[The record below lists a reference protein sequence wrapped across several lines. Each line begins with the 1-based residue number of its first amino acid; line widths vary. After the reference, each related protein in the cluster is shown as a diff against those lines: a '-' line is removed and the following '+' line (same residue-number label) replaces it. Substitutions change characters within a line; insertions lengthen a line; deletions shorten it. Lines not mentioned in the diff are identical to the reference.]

1 LIDQI
6 SPQILIVDD
15 HPSVRAGV
23 RRAVEGAGM
32 RCCGEAASRD
42 EAVAQIALHNPDG
55 VILDL
60 NLPDGTGLDVISWI
74 REHSQTMAIVM
85 LTISDE
91 DSYLLAAMKAGASAY
106 VKKSAPLSQ
115 IVTSLKAALAQP
127 SNFSAPGLASIIATT
142 KISFDLTPR
151 ELSVLKAISLEGTN
165 KDLARSLY
173 ISEATFKTHLASI
186 YIKMGVSSRFSA
198 INKARNL
205 NLL

>member
-1 LIDQI
+1 LIDQE

-23 RRAVEGAGM
+23 RRAIEGAGM

-60 NLPDGTGLDVISWI
+60 NLPDGSGLDVISWI
-74 REHSQTMAIVM
+74 REHSQTMAILM

-91 DSYLLAAMKAGASAY
+91 DSHLLAAMKSGASAY

-115 IVTSLKAALAQP
+115 VVASLKAALAQP
-127 SNFSAPGLASIIATT
+127 NNFNAPGMASIISTT
-142 KISFDLTPR
+142 KIAFDLTPR
-151 ELSVLKAISLEGTN
+151 ELSVLKAISLEGAN

-186 YIKMGVSSRFSA
+186 YSKMGVSSRVSA

>member
-1 LIDQI
+1 MIDQV

-23 RRAVEGAGM
+23 RRAIEGAGM

-60 NLPDGTGLDVISWI
+60 NLPDGSGLDVISWI
-74 REHSQTMAIVM
+74 REHSQTMAILM
-85 LTISDE
+85 LSISDE
-91 DSYLLAAMKAGASAY
+91 DSHLLAAMKSGASAY

-115 IVTSLKAALAQP
+115 VVASLKAALSQP
-127 SNFSAPGLASIIATT
+127 SNFNAPGMASIISIT
-142 KISFDLTPR
+142 KIAFDLTPR
-151 ELSVLKAISLEGTN
+151 ELSVLKAISLEGAN

-186 YIKMGVSSRFSA
+186 YSKMGVSNRFSA

>member
-1 LIDQI
+1 MIDQV

-23 RRAVEGAGM
+23 RRAIEGAGM

-60 NLPDGTGLDVISWI
+60 NLPDGSGLDVISWI
-74 REHSQTMAIVM
+74 REHSQTMAILM

-91 DSYLLAAMKAGASAY
+91 DSHLLAAMKSGASAY

-115 IVTSLKAALAQP
+115 VVASLKAALSQP
-127 SNFSAPGLASIIATT
+127 SNFNAPGMASIISIT
-142 KISFDLTPR
+142 KIAFDLTPR
-151 ELSVLKAISLEGTN
+151 ELSVLKAISLEGAN

-186 YIKMGVSSRFSA
+186 YSKMGVSNRFSA

>member
-1 LIDQI
+1 MTDLL

-23 RRAVEGAGM
+23 RRAIEGAGM

-60 NLPDGTGLDVISWI
+60 NLPDGSGLDVISWI
-74 REHSQTMAIVM
+74 REHSQTMAILM

-91 DSYLLAAMKAGASAY
+91 DSHLLAAMKSGASAY

-115 IVTSLKAALAQP
+115 VVASLKAALAQP
-127 SNFSAPGLASIIATT
+127 NNFNAPGMASIISIT
-142 KISFDLTPR
+142 KIAFDLTPR
-151 ELSVLKAISLEGTN
+151 ELSVLKAISLEGAN

-186 YIKMGVSSRFSA
+186 YSKMGVSSRVSA

>member
-1 LIDQI
+1 LNDQV
-6 SPQILIVDD
+6 SPLILIVDD

-115 IVTSLKAALAQP
+115 IVASLKAALAQP
-127 SNFSAPGLASIIATT
+127 SNFSAPGLASTIATT

>member
-1 LIDQI
+1 MIDQV

-23 RRAVEGAGM
+23 RRAIEGAGM

-60 NLPDGTGLDVISWI
+60 NLPDGSGLDVISWI
-74 REHSQTMAIVM
+74 REHSQTMAILM

-91 DSYLLAAMKAGASAY
+91 DSHLLAAMKSGASAY

-115 IVTSLKAALAQP
+115 VVASLKAALSQP
-127 SNFSAPGLASIIATT
+127 SNFNAPGMASIISTT
-142 KISFDLTPR
+142 RIAFDLTPR
-151 ELSVLKAISLEGTN
+151 ELSVLKAISLEGAN

-186 YIKMGVSSRFSA
+186 YSKMGVSNRFSA